1 MTIKLI
7 VGLVLLIVGAE
18 LLVRGAS
25 KIALAAGMTPLVVGL
40 TVVAFGTSA
49 PEFAVTL
56 KGVME
61 GASGVSTGNIV
72 GSNIFNVLFILG
84 ISALVAP
91 LVVHKEV
98 VRVQVPI
105 AVAATVIAFGLALD
119 GTLGQ
124 IDGIILFAL
133 AISYVVYTV
142 KQGRSESAAASA
154 ESDDEETKTSAL
166 STLLSVGM
174 LLAGLALLVLGA
186 DWLVTGAVSIAKQ
199 VGVSDFLIGV
209 TIVAAGTSLPEVA
222 TSIMAALRGERDIAV
237 GNVVGSNIF
246 NILVVLGGSSALAAD
261 GIAVS
266 TSVLKADFPI
276 MLAVV
281 CVLFPIV
288 YTEHTI
294 SRWEAGLLLAGYGG
308 YVTLLLM

>member
-1 MTIKLI
+1 MGIKLI

-18 LLVRGAS
+18 LLDRGAS

-61 GASGVSTGNIV
+61 GASGVSTGNI
-72 GSNIFNVLFILG
+72 
-84 ISALVAP
+84 
-91 LVVHKEV
+91 
-98 VRVQVPI
+98 
-105 AVAATVIAFGLALD
+105 
-119 GTLGQ
+119 
-124 IDGIILFAL
+124 
-133 AISYVVYTV
+133 
-142 KQGRSESAAASA
+142 
-154 ESDDEETKTSAL
+154 
-166 STLLSVGM
+166 
-174 LLAGLALLVLGA
+174 
-186 DWLVTGAVSIAKQ
+186 
-199 VGVSDFLIGV
+199 
-209 TIVAAGTSLPEVA
+209 
-222 TSIMAALRGERDIAV
+222 
-237 GNVVGSNIF
+237 VGSNIF